1 MKLISKLASAWLR
14 FARRPR
20 RHARALAGYTVAEVV
35 VAVLV
40 LTTISTAYY
49 AALSYGFQV
58 VRSSR
63 EDLRAT
69 QILMQRTE
77 AIRLCR
83 WTQLTNTITFT
94 ERYDP
99 LGATNNT
106 AGTIYVG
113 TISTNAPPSIPDSV
127 SYKKNIRLVTVT
139 VYWTNYNGKIPVF
152 HSRQM
157 QTEVARYGLQP
168 YLWGA
173 MP

>member
-1 MKLISKLASAWLR
+1 MQAA
-14 FARRPR
+14 
-20 RHARALAGYTVAEVV
+20 YTVAEVV

-40 LTTISTAYY
+40 LTTIATAYY
-49 AALSYGFQV
+49 AALSYGFQIV
-58 VRSSR
+58 QASR

-77 AIRLCR
+77 SIRLCR

-99 LGATNNT
+99 LGTTNNT

-113 TISTNAPPSIPDSV
+113 TISTNAPSNIPDSAA
-127 SYKKNIRLVTVT
+127 YKNNIRLVTVT
-139 VYWTNYNGKIPVF
+139 VYWTNYNGKKPVV

-157 QTEVARYGLQP
+157 QTEAARYGLQN
-168 YLWGA
+168 YLYGA